1 MVGLQKSSSRRTTAP
16 AGPFYPHA
24 VATRLRGWLR
34 SSDFLVA
41 LGFVAASAIET
52 VARHWD
58 QPAWMVADLPGALLL
73 GCLYLRRTRPLLAMT
88 ILGVGAALGTLTELL
103 LMPPQVAGSADAVV
117 PIFALLLITYS
128 LGAYGTN
135 RELALGAVVPL
146 VLIVGIDL
154 SEPVGYSLLGALPFF
169 AVFVVGAPVLAGR
182 LVRSRATMVRRLRE
196 QEHSL
201 QEERAAA
208 TREAG
213 ALERLQLAQRLHGTL
228 QAGMAA
234 LAARVAGTREADADQ
249 ELRGISEIEAGA
261 RALLAETRK
270 VLVSLASDAGPEA
283 TAPTQVV
290 ASAARPP
297 ARPED
302 GPGASALPWMV
313 VAAAAICVGLML
325 ETRASPGIRV
335 ALPLALLSCFA
346 VAIPLALAP
355 SRPLVMIASL
365 WAAAALFGVLVAPLA
380 GMFTAIGL
388 VFLAPFAI
396 AYLEGRLRAVL
407 GLGICCLGELAC
419 FGPEALLSNAVMGV
433 GAWLAGRVLRDRSRL
448 IAELRTNNLQLA
460 EQRENARRR
469 AVLVERATVV
479 RELHD
484 SIGHALTVIALQAG
498 AARRMWNSDRIRS
511 ADTLRTI
518 ERVARGAYEEL
529 QLPTV
534 NAQSPRLSE
543 LDELLTGARA
553 AGLRVDLRLDGGDV
567 SLPPDIELAAYRLV
581 QEALTNVLKHAP
593 GAAAQVSI
601 HTAPSHVD
609 LLVVNSP
616 VESETVA
623 TQPHGGQGLQGMQQR
638 VEACGG
644 RLDWGPRSDGGFE
657 VRARFRLAA
666 AI

>member
-1 MVGLQKSSSRRTTAP
+1 MTAP

-24 VATRLRGWLR
+24 VATRLPGRLPP
-34 SSDFLVA
+34 SDFLVA

-52 VARHWD
+52 VARHGD
-58 QPAWMVADLPGALLL
+58 QPARMVVDLPGALLL
-73 GCLYLRRTRPLLAMT
+73 ACVYLRRSRPLLAMA
-88 ILGVGAALGTLTELL
+88 ILGAGASLGTLAELL
-103 LMPPQVAGSADAVV
+103 LIPPQAAGSADSIV
-117 PIFALLLITYS
+117 PIFALLLLTYS

-135 RELALGAVVPL
+135 RELAIGAVVPL

-182 LVRSRATMVRRLRE
+182 LVRSRATMVSRLRR
-196 QEHSL
+196 QECSL
-201 QEERAAA
+201 HEERAAA
-208 TREAG
+208 IREAG
-213 ALERLQLAQRLHGTL
+213 ALERLQLAQTLHGTL
-228 QAGMAA
+228 QAGMAT
-234 LAARVAGTREADADQ
+234 LAARAAGTHEADAGRQ
-249 ELRGISEIEAGA
+249 LGGIKEIEAGA
-261 RALLAETRK
+261 RALLAETRE
-270 VLVSLASDAGPEA
+270 VLVMLASDTWPEA
-283 TAPTQVV
+283 TAP
-290 ASAARPP
+290 PP
-297 ARPED
+297 ALAPDAKPPVRRED
-302 GPGASALPWMV
+302 GPVLPWMV
-313 VAAAAICVGLML
+313 VAAAAVCVGLML

-335 ALPLALLSCFA
+335 TLPLALLGCFL

-355 SRPLVMIASL
+355 SRPLLMIALL

-380 GMFTAIGL
+380 SMFTAIGL

-396 AYLEGRLRAVL
+396 AYLEGRTRAVL

-419 FGPEALLSNAVMGV
+419 FGPEALLSNAAVGM
-433 GAWLAGRVLRDRSRL
+433 GAWVAGRVLRDWSGL

-460 EQRENARRR
+460 EQRESARRR
-469 AVLVERATVV
+469 AVLLERAAVA

-498 AARRMWNSDRIRS
+498 AARRMWSSDRIRS
-511 ADTLRTI
+511 VDTLRTI

-529 QLPTV
+529 QLPAV
-534 NAQSPRLSE
+534 NGPGPTLRE
-543 LDELLTGARA
+543 LDELLIGARA
-553 AGLRVDLRLDGGDV
+553 AGLRVELRLDGGDL
-567 SLPPDIELAAYRLV
+567 SLPPDIELAAFRLV

-616 VESETVA
+616 VDSDTVA
-623 TQPHGGQGLQGMQQR
+623 ARPPGGQGLQGMQQR

-666 AI
+666 AT